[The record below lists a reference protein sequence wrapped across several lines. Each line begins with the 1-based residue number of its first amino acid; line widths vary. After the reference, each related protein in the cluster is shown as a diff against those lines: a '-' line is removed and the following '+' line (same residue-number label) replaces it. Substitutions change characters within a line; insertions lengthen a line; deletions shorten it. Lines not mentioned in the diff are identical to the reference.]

1 MATTEPDPPMTDR
14 PPQIPIDDFLA
25 VDIRAGRVVGARP
38 FPEARNPAIRLDI
51 DFGPEIGLK
60 HSSAQ
65 ITEHY
70 TPEDLVGKLVL
81 AVVNLPPRRIGPV
94 LSEVLVLGLGDA
106 SGAIRLAVPE
116 GDVAPGTRLH

>member
-1 MATTEPDPPMTDR
+1 MTDR
-14 PPQIPIDDFLA
+14 PPQIPIDDFLV
-25 VDIRAGRVVGARP
+25 VDIRAGRVVDARP
-38 FPEARNPAIRLDI
+38 FPEARKPAIRLYI

-70 TPEDLVGKLVL
+70 TPEDLVGTLVL

-94 LSEVLVLGLGDA
+94 LSEVLVLGLGDD
-106 SGAIRLAVPE
+106 SGAIRLAVPQ
-116 GDVAPGTRLH
+116 GDVAPGARLH